1 MSRTEFHT
9 GKLKKIRLEEYLPMW
24 EKIEFLQNM
33 GYELEYLEEDY
44 SYFEFKSNEVLY
56 LNGSFYENIDHK
68 EIDEM
73 KECIL
78 TENKDGTLSY
88 VAQFYNGGTCIE
100 EVLADALKKDE
111 K

>member
-44 SYFEFKSNEVLY
+44 SYLEFKSNEVLY
-56 LNGSFYENIDHK
+56 
-68 EIDEM
+68 
-73 KECIL
+73 
-78 TENKDGTLSY
+78 
-88 VAQFYNGGTCIE
+88 
-100 EVLADALKKDE
+100 
-111 K
+111 